1 MFDNFY
7 KIKALLSRRQQIMIL
22 YLIFLLSIGMVLEVI
37 SLSMIIPL
45 VSSITDLDY
54 INSSP
59 LFKYFSRYIKPVSPK
74 LFFKIFLIAIFLV
87 YFIKTIFLVFVSII
101 QFKFLANLQANLNK
115 NLFFKYM
122 HQNYSF
128 YLDRN
133 TDSMIKNIQIEI
145 PIFMRYV
152 FGLITFFVESGV
164 VIAVIS
170 TILFVAPIAA
180 VSVGVFILIASFLFF
195 NVTKNKMSI
204 WGKEREI
211 IDASLTKTLL
221 EGLGGIKEFKV
232 LKRENHFTNSFGQM
246 SFERAKLHAFSNIF
260 THLPRFYLEIISIV
274 GIVGFVFT
282 LILQDNNFSSMVSI
296 LGVFIAATFRLIP
309 SINKILASLQT
320 MKYQNAS
327 LDLLFNE
334 FKILKKGQV
343 KKKSILSDS
352 FNESIQLKK
361 IFFKYGGKDKHIL
374 DGLDLEIKKG
384 EMIGIIGESGS
395 GKSTLVDLI
404 LGLHTPY
411 EGYIMIDGKSISIS
425 DKTNLNMNVGYVPQQ
440 IFLIDDTIE
449 KNITVG
455 IEYDKI
461 DTKLLS
467 QAIEL
472 AQLSNFIKSLPKGLK
487 TVVGERGVQI
497 SGGQLQR
504 IGIAR
509 ALYNNPEILILDEA
523 TSALDNKTEI
533 EFIKSIELLKSKKTI
548 IMIAHRISSL
558 INCDRVY
565 NLQYGKLNEIS
576 AKSLIK

>member
-54 INSSP
+54 INSSH

-170 TILFVAPIAA
+170 TLLFVAPIAA
-180 VSVGVFILIASFLFF
+180 VSVGVFISIASFLFF
-195 NVTKNKMSI
+195 KVTKNKMSI

-211 IDASLTKTLL
+211 IDASLTKILL

-320 MKYQNAS
+320 MKYQNPS
-327 LDLLFNE
+327 LDLLFYE

-361 IFFKYGGKDKHIL
+361 IFFKYGGTDKHIL

-384 EMIGIIGESGS
+384 EMTGILGESGS
-395 GKSTLVDLI
+395 GKSTLIDLI
-404 LGLHTPY
+404 LGLHTPF
-411 EGYIMIDGKSISIS
+411 EGDIMIDGKSISLS

-461 DTKLLS
+461 DTKLLN

-548 IMIAHRISSL
+548 IIIAHRISSL

-565 NLQYGKLNEIS
+565 NLQSGKLNEIS
-576 AKSLIK
+576 VKSLMK